1 MYKVAKK
8 NVQKSCWIVL
18 FHLYEMETKQQ
29 LPPLQK
35 NIFVKNNNNNNNNK
49 KRRQNL
55 SGQWPV
61 RFRHRCHVRAA
72 PRAIITV
79 GRRLIFSSSFLIV
92 LFFFIVTYTHTIYI
106 YIYIYI
112 SFTLFLFTRSTSST
126 IRPSVSIGS
135 KRPPFKKQSA
145 LLLFC
150 FVFFLFGLVPWP
162 VLQIETR

>member
-1 MYKVAKK
+1 
-8 NVQKSCWIVL
+8 
-18 FHLYEMETKQQ
+18 METKQQ

-112 SFTLFLFTRSTSST
+112 YIVYFIFIYSVDVEYHPAISINWIEATAIQEAIRSSFVLFR
-126 IRPSVSIGS
+126 
-135 KRPPFKKQSA
+135 
-145 LLLFC
+145 
-150 FVFFLFGLVPWP
+150 FFFYLASFPGLYY
-162 VLQIETR
+162 R

>member
-1 MYKVAKK
+1 
-8 NVQKSCWIVL
+8 
-18 FHLYEMETKQQ
+18 METKQQ

-35 NIFVKNNNNNNNNK
+35 NIFVKKKNNNNNNKK

-112 SFTLFLFTRSTSST
+112 YRLLYFYLLGRRRVPSGHQYQLDRSDRHSRSNPLF
-126 IRPSVSIGS
+126 
-135 KRPPFKKQSA
+135 
-145 LLLFC
+145 FC
-150 FVFFLFGLVPWP
+150 FVSFFFYLASFPGLYY
-162 VLQIETR
+162 R